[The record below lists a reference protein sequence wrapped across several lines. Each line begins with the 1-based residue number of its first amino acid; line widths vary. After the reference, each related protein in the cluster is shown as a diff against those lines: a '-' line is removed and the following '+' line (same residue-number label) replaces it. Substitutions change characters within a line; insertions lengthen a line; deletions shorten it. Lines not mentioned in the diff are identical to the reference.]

1 MRPIDAD
8 ALCEEFKARQR
19 AALRWKERAIY
30 DDDLEREIRADAILA
45 FLSEV
50 KLTIDKA
57 RTIEIGGEQEKSL
70 AEDIAEVV
78 NKIGEGILEVI
89 SRIDWDEVLKY
100 LEASKEEQPS
110 QPTEVWPGTANII
123 TLLREV
129 LTLKDL
135 VLILKGSGNWQK
147 RPARRCYITDHT

>member
-110 QPTEVWPGTANII
+110 QSEASDPDQMTFD
-123 TLLREV
+123 
-129 LTLKDL
+129 DL
-135 VLILKGSGNWQK
+135 QEDIN
-147 RPARRCYITDHT
+147 D